1 MSVVQSILFD
11 SKMWDVREAVRWL
24 QENEF
29 KASKIDE
36 TLINLNKSLN
46 SSNLTSEKRTEFFC
60 SDETVNFYRFRQ
72 VSPTSLKNKGY
83 TEYRVKKLKNG
94 IDFVL
99 AFKPTIHS
107 EDCI

>member
-1 MSVVQSILFD
+1 MSIVQSILFD
-11 SKMWDVREAVRWL
+11 SKIWDVREAVRWL

-36 TLINLNKSLN
+36 TIK
-46 SSNLTSEKRTEFFC
+46 
-60 SDETVNFYRFRQ
+60 FYRFRQ
-72 VSPTSLKNKGY
+72 VSPKSLKDKGY

>member
-1 MSVVQSILFD
+1 MSIIQIILFD
-11 SKMWDVREAVRWL
+11 SKMWSVRDAVQWL

-29 KASKIDE
+29 KASKI
-36 TLINLNKSLN
+36 
-46 SSNLTSEKRTEFFC
+46 
-60 SDETVNFYRFRQ
+60 DETVNFYRFRQ

-107 EDCI
+107 EYCI

>member
-29 KASKIDE
+29 KATKIDQ
-36 TLINLNKSLN
+36 
-46 SSNLTSEKRTEFFC
+46 SNFF
-60 SDETVNFYRFRQ
+60 NFIQ
-72 VSPTSLKNKGY
+72 VSPVKLEKKGY
-83 TEYRVKKLKNG
+83 TELKKKRHQNG
-94 IDFVL
+94 IEFVMAYKPNL
-99 AFKPTIHS
+99 ARD

>member
-36 TLINLNKSLN
+36 T
-46 SSNLTSEKRTEFFC
+46 
-60 SDETVNFYRFRQ
+60 VNFYRFRQ

-94 IDFVL
+94 NDFVL
-99 AFKPTIHS
+99 AFKPIIHS

>member
-1 MSVVQSILFD
+1 MSIIQSILFD
-11 SKMWDVREAVRWL
+11 SKMWSVRDAVQWL

-36 TLINLNKSLN
+36 TM
-46 SSNLTSEKRTEFFC
+46 
-60 SDETVNFYRFRQ
+60 NFYRFRQ
-72 VSPTSLKNKGY
+72 VSSTSLKNKGY
-83 TEYRVKKLKNG
+83 TEYRVKKLTNG

>member
-11 SKMWDVREAVRWL
+11 SKMWSVRDAVQWL

-29 KASKIDE
+29 KASKI
-36 TLINLNKSLN
+36 
-46 SSNLTSEKRTEFFC
+46 
-60 SDETVNFYRFRQ
+60 DETVNFYRFRQ

-107 EDCI
+107 EDCF

>member
-36 TLINLNKSLN
+36 T
-46 SSNLTSEKRTEFFC
+46 
-60 SDETVNFYRFRQ
+60 VNFYRFRQ
-72 VSPTSLKNKGY
+72 DFPFSTRAVIGKPHIISKKD
-83 TEYRVKKLKNG
+83 TE
-94 IDFVL
+94 
-99 AFKPTIHS
+99 
-107 EDCI
+107 

>member
-11 SKMWDVREAVRWL
+11 SKMWSVRDAV
-24 QENEF
+24 EF
-29 KASKIDE
+29 KASKI
-36 TLINLNKSLN
+36 
-46 SSNLTSEKRTEFFC
+46 
-60 SDETVNFYRFRQ
+60 DETVNFYRFRQ

>member
-1 MSVVQSILFD
+1 
-11 SKMWDVREAVRWL
+11 
-24 QENEF
+24 
-29 KASKIDE
+29 
-36 TLINLNKSLN
+36 
-46 SSNLTSEKRTEFFC
+46 
-60 SDETVNFYRFRQ
+60 
-72 VSPTSLKNKGY
+72 LKNKGY

>member
-11 SKMWDVREAVRWL
+11 SKMWSVRDAVQWL
-24 QENEF
+24 QENGF
-29 KASKIDE
+29 KATKI
-36 TLINLNKSLN
+36 
-46 SSNLTSEKRTEFFC
+46 
-60 SDETVNFYRFRQ
+60 DETVNFYRFRQ
-72 VSPTSLKNKGY
+72 FSPKSLKDKGY

-99 AFKPTIHS
+99 AFKPTIYS

>member
-1 MSVVQSILFD
+1 MSIVQSILFD
-11 SKMWDVREAVRWL
+11 SKMWGVRDAVQWL

-29 KASKIDE
+29 KASKI
-36 TLINLNKSLN
+36 
-46 SSNLTSEKRTEFFC
+46 
-60 SDETVNFYRFRQ
+60 DETVNFYRFRQ

-99 AFKPTIHS
+99 AFKPTINS